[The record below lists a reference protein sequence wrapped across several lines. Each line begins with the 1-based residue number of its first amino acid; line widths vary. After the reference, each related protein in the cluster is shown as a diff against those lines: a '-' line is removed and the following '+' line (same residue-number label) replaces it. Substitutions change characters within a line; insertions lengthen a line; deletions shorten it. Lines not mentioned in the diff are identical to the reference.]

1 LGVAAVA
8 IKLSSPGP
16 VFFAQERYGLDRRRF
31 RMFKLRTMVEDA
43 EVLQATYESMNE
55 LAGPVFKIR
64 RDPRITRVGRF
75 LRTTS
80 IDELPQLWNVLK
92 GDMSLVGPRPFAV
105 RDVRLIQN
113 SRHLRRFS
121 VKPGITCIW
130 QISGRN
136 ATDFETWIR
145 QDLDYIDNWS
155 IHLDFFILFATVPAV
170 LQRRGAM

>member
-1 LGVAAVA
+1 
-8 IKLSSPGP
+8 
-16 VFFAQERYGLDRRRF
+16 
-31 RMFKLRTMVEDA
+31 
-43 EVLQATYESMNE
+43 
-55 LAGPVFKIR
+55 
-64 RDPRITRVGRF
+64 
-75 LRTTS
+75 
-80 IDELPQLWNVLK
+80 
-92 GDMSLVGPRPFAV
+92 
-105 RDVRLIQN
+105 
-113 SRHLRRFS
+113 LRRFS